1 MFNFVGTAPTLRCGR
16 GRGRGRTTEESEDDV
31 AVASV
36 DTEMSQT
43 AVHDCAPGPVSATR
57 SLSGS
62 QLGAAE
68 VEASGG
74 VDDREAANER
84 EGGRRG
90 VLENAH

>member
-1 MFNFVGTAPTLRCGR
+1 MDAVGAVR
-16 GRGRGRTTEESEDDV
+16 EESEDDV

-36 DTEMSQT
+36 DTAEMSRT

-57 SLSGS
+57 LLSGS

-68 VEASGG
+68 VGASGG
-74 VDDREAANER
+74 VDDREAVNER